1 MTQATI
7 KRLKMSPPAIKNK
20 SPESFESVLT
30 SSWYP
35 YAILAA
41 LIFALYSKALF
52 FGLTYLDDDGLI
64 INNSYLIGRLSNIFE
79 AFRRDV
85 FSSHLGE
92 AFYRPIFTISLM
104 IDEALGGDIFVYHL
118 TSVIAHAAFVCL
130 LFRVLVCTTHRPVP
144 SFAAALIFAVH
155 PAMSQAVAW
164 VPGRNDSL
172 MAILALASFLFFI
185 RHLGSKR
192 FGIFPHL
199 VFFALALFTKEQALF
214 ITLMCLIYAKFIRGR
229 RIFSIKIVTP
239 MIWWAIIIVAWRLMR
254 AAAFS
259 HPIPYTIDA
268 IAISLGQGLPHLM
281 LYLGKLVLPF
291 SLAVLTIPRDE
302 NLLLGAISLA
312 IVCGLLIFSRS
323 RRNSFV
329 AFGTLW
335 FVLFLWPT
343 FIQPDP
349 DTPTYLIGHRAY
361 LPAVGLAF
369 VLLEVEWIRDID
381 LGDFARIKEGVA
393 LLLAAAL
400 AVGTFFYMDTFKDG
414 LNFWEN
420 AAGHSPH
427 SPLAQRGLGA
437 IYYYH
442 SRLDDALALFK
453 KSIEFNPEEKMA
465 HGNVGLIYATKG
477 MMAEAEAEYLK
488 EIEQNPNYDDV
499 HFNLGNLYYNTGR
512 ADDAEKMWKRTIEIN
527 PAYFSAY
534 EQLADAAR
542 KRGDPAT
549 AEDWLEKSRRIS
561 AGSTQK

>member
-1 MTQATI
+1 
-7 KRLKMSPPAIKNK
+7 MSRPAVKNK
-20 SPESFESVLT
+20 SSESFESVLT

-35 YAILAA
+35 YAIFAVLV
-41 LIFALYSKALF
+41 FALYSKALF
-52 FGLTYLDDDGLI
+52 FGFTYLDDDALI
-64 INNSYLIGRLSNIFE
+64 INSGHWIGHLSNIFE

-85 FSSHLGE
+85 FRSPMGE
-92 AFYRPIFTISLM
+92 AFYRPVFTVSLM

-118 TSVIAHAAFVCL
+118 TSVIVHAAFVCL
-130 LFRVLVCTTHRPVP
+130 LFRVLVRTTHRPVP

-155 PAMSQAVAW
+155 PAMAQAVAW
-164 VPGRNDSL
+164 IPGRNDSL

-185 RHLGSKR
+185 RYLDSKR

-199 VFFALALFTKEQALF
+199 VFFALALFTKELALF

-239 MIWWAIIIVAWRLMR
+239 MIWWAIIIIAWRSMR

-259 HPIPYTIDA
+259 NPIPYTLDA
-268 IAISLGQGLPHLM
+268 ITISLERGLPHLI

-291 SLAVLTIPRDE
+291 SLAVLTIPQDE
-302 NLLLGAISLA
+302 NLVLGVISLV

-323 RRNSFV
+323 RWNSFV

-335 FVLFLWPT
+335 FVFLLWPT

-349 DTPTYLIGHRAY
+349 DTPTYLFGHRSY

-381 LGDFARIKEGVA
+381 LGDFARVKEGAA
-393 LLLAAAL
+393 LVLAAAL

-414 LNFWEN
+414 PNFWEN
-420 AAGHSPH
+420 AARHSPH

-437 IYYYH
+437 IYYYNH
-442 SRLDDALALFK
+442 RLDDALALFK
-453 KSIEFNPEEKMA
+453 KSLELNPKEKMA

-488 EIEQNPNYDDV
+488 EIEQSPDYDDV

-512 ADDAEKMWKRTIEIN
+512 ADDAERMWKRTIEIN
-527 PAYFSAY
+527 PEYFSAY
-534 EQLADAAR
+534 EQLAALAR
-542 KRGDPAT
+542 ERGDLAA
-549 AEDWLEKSRRIS
+549 AEDWLEKIRRIS
-561 AGSTQK
+561 AGSIPK